1 MKRRES
7 SSFTS
12 IANSWK
18 IIFTKFLVRS
28 SNKFAVVFMNE
39 DFVVPKANHFL
50 LVYFSDRKDDFRIF
64 FGVLFALEKLNSE
77 LFGLYSKLI
86 IK

>member
-1 MKRRES
+1 
-7 SSFTS
+7 
-12 IANSWK
+12 
-18 IIFTKFLVRS
+18 
-28 SNKFAVVFMNE
+28 MNE